1 MLELW
6 WHNLILPLQIFY
18 ATGILAG
25 IALVL
30 EGLLTLFGFSHSDV
44 ADAGLGQPDQIG
56 VLSTRTITA
65 FFFGFGWAGVISIEA
80 GFSYL
85 AAIFIASAVGLAL
98 LFAIYLLMRAL
109 YSLSDQGNLD
119 YKNAIGQVG
128 TVYVTVPP
136 ARAGG
141 GQVEILIQGRL
152 HTISCLTAHPTL
164 LSPGSKIKVTGLI
177 DQGTLEVEP
186 LS

>member
-1 MLELW
+1 MLDLW

-18 ATGILAG
+18 ATGLLAG
-25 IALVL
+25 LALIIEAAL
-30 EGLLTLFGFSHSDV
+30 SLFGFSHSDV

-65 FFFGFGWAGVISIEA
+65 FFFGFGWSGVISIKA
-80 GFSYL
+80 GFGYFT
-85 AAIFIASAVGLAL
+85 AIFIASAVGLAF

-119 YKNAIGQVG
+119 YKNAIGQTG
-128 TVYVTVPP
+128 TVYVTIPP
-136 ARAGG
+136 ARGGG

-152 HTISCLTAHPTL
+152 HTISCLTDHSSPLA
-164 LSPGSKIKVTGLI
+164 PGSKIKVIGLI
-177 DQGTLEVEP
+177 DQGTLEIEP